1 MHPKE
6 FNIDE
11 LSKEIEAEAEAESVA
26 VTEKEPEPAIKKER
40 ASRKRSYVSIVSS
53 IFKYM

>member
-11 LSKEIEAEAEAESVA
+11 LSKEIEAEAEAEAVA
-26 VTEKEPEPAIKKER
+26 VAELEPEPVIKKER
-40 ASRKRSYVSIVSS
+40 TFRKRSYVLFISS
-53 IFKYM
+53 T